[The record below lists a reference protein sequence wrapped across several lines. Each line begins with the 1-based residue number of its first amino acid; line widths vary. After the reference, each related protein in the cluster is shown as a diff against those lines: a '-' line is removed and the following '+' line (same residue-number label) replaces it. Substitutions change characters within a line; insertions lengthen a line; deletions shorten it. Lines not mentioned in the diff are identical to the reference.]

1 MQSALLQALRD
12 LAVDAELSA
21 GRVSSTFGLRPTVHL
36 GGVSLGLG
44 PRAAVHWSGPER
56 VDLGAEGFV
65 LVLQD
70 RLGLSLGVRELSL
83 SRGTAGAVFVAL
95 TIADL
100 NGALYWLTPWA
111 AK

>member
-1 MQSALLQALRD
+1 M
-12 LAVDAELSA
+12 
-21 GRVSSTFGLRPTVHL
+21 RPTMHF
-36 GGVSLGLG
+36 GGLSVGLG
-44 PRAAVHWSGPER
+44 PRAAVHWTGPGR
-56 VDLGAEGFV
+56 VDLGAEGSV

-100 NGALYWLTPWA
+100 NGAMYWLTPWA

>member
-1 MQSALLQALRD
+1 VHAAG
-12 LAVDAELSA
+12 LS
-21 GRVSSTFGLRPTVHL
+21 V
-36 GGVSLGLG
+36 GLG
-44 PRAAVHWSGPER
+44 PRASVHWSGSER
-56 VDLGAEGFV
+56 VDLGAEAAV

-83 SRGTAGAVFVAL
+83 SRGTAGTVFVAL

>member
-1 MQSALLQALRD
+1 
-12 LAVDAELSA
+12 VD
-21 GRVSSTFGLRPTVHL
+21 F
-36 GGVSLGLG
+36 
-44 PRAAVHWSGPER
+44 
-56 VDLGAEGFV
+56 GAEASV

-83 SRGTAGAVFVAL
+83 SRGTAGTVFVAL

-100 NGALYWLTPWA
+100 NGAMYWLTPWA